1 MLLFIGKATGE
12 SVRKELFQYIS
23 CYSLS
28 ASTFK
33 NRSEYWRFN
42 TSHVTLYPAHPST
55 FTVIFAFQYISC
67 YSLSESCCR
76 CFCSY
81 HVSIHLML
89 LFIESPPCNNIWFYR
104 VSIHLMLLFIRS
116 WKIMIRGRNG
126 VSIHLMLLFISYDC
140 NSRCG
145 WIRFNTSHVTLY
157 PRTWLYTTA
166 ILCFNTSHVT
176 LYPVDRWCLC
186 NAAVFQYISC
196 YSLSRAECPGM
207 MRLQVS
213 IHLMLLFIGNS
224 TFNGCGKLPFQYISC
239 YSLSL
244 QPHLQAVGMH
254 VSIHLMLLFIP
265 CWLLAVI
272 P

>member
-89 LFIESPPCNNIWFYR
+89 LFIPRFIGFSSSNSFYNTAKYKG
-104 VSIHLMLLFIRS
+104 LQDF
-116 WKIMIRGRNG
+116 
-126 VSIHLMLLFISYDC
+126 YQP
-140 NSRCG
+140 
-145 WIRFNTSHVTLY
+145 TSHFLFTHQNLGI
-157 PRTWLYTTA
+157 T
-166 ILCFNTSHVT
+166 
-176 LYPVDRWCLC
+176 PV
-186 NAAVFQYISC
+186 F
-196 YSLSRAECPGM
+196 
-207 MRLQVS
+207 S
-213 IHLMLLFIGNS
+213 IFFI
-224 TFNGCGKLPFQYISC
+224 FL
-239 YSLSL
+239 
-244 QPHLQAVGMH
+244 
-254 VSIHLMLLFIP
+254 
-265 CWLLAVI
+265 
-272 P
+272 

>member
-89 LFIESPPCNNIWFYR
+89 LFINITQERWIHMAGFNTSHVTLYHLIKGIRLTTPR
-104 VSIHLMLLFIRS
+104 VSIHLMLLFIVRS
-116 WKIMIRGRNG
+116 NRHGCARWLFQYISCYSLSWDRTKYNNSGNE
-126 VSIHLMLLFISYDC
+126 VSIHLMLLFI
-140 NSRCG
+140 
-145 WIRFNTSHVTLY
+145 IT
-157 PRTWLYTTA
+157 
-166 ILCFNTSHVT
+166 
-176 LYPVDRWCLC
+176 
-186 NAAVFQYISC
+186 
-196 YSLSRAECPGM
+196 
-207 MRLQVS
+207 
-213 IHLMLLFIGNS
+213 
-224 TFNGCGKLPFQYISC
+224 
-239 YSLSL
+239 
-244 QPHLQAVGMH
+244 
-254 VSIHLMLLFIP
+254 
-265 CWLLAVI
+265 
-272 P
+272 

>member
-89 LFIESPPCNNIWFYR
+89 LFILYF
-104 VSIHLMLLFIRS
+104 FILYPS
-116 WKIMIRGRNG
+116 
-126 VSIHLMLLFISYDC
+126 VPLS
-140 NSRCG
+140 
-145 WIRFNTSHVTLY
+145 FNTSHVTLY
-157 PRTWLYTTA
+157 PSFY
-166 ILCFNTSHVT
+166 
-176 LYPVDRWCLC
+176 
-186 NAAVFQYISC
+186 
-196 YSLSRAECPGM
+196 
-207 MRLQVS
+207 RL
-213 IHLMLLFIGNS
+213 F
-224 TFNGCGKLPFQYISC
+224 FF
-239 YSLSL
+239 
-244 QPHLQAVGMH
+244 
-254 VSIHLMLLFIP
+254 
-265 CWLLAVI
+265 
-272 P
+272 